1 MLGKTHFVLGMAS
14 ALVITQPQTI
24 PGVITSMIGGA
35 IGGWIVDIDIKNRDI
50 KRSEDAERE
59 NVYDTIIDVLFIIA
73 FITVDFFT
81 GEGMCQYVI
90 DNWGVKIWGA
100 LFGLLILSLIGL
112 NTKHRTFT
120 HSFLAMILFSG
131 SVYLFCRP
139 AAIPF
144 LIGYASHLISD
155 FFNKWGL
162 QLFFP
167 LKWKLC
173 LKLCR
178 SNEKAN
184 RVLFWISLT
193 VDIVLGAYLFSKGMA
208 QINQDSGFIT
218 IISEKELFGLNIL
231 QLYLIFINI
240 FTFLGFQRSHKA
252 FMQDVFDAYEEG
264 KAYKDEDYETPK
276 SRFETWL
283 LDILVFLG
291 GGIGMFLSLV
301 INRELPVA
309 YNGNWWAFCYAS
321 VLFWFTVYCYICN
334 PFGYKIGR
342 IAWFNIKHIPL
353 LIYLIGVNAVSGLVL
368 YSFRKKRFKETDI
381 KHTLILFLGA
391 LGGTAGSISMVFFI
405 NRKGKYYY
413 IAQGFFVMLI
423 SQIVFIMYMMSAGV
437 F

>member
-14 ALVITQPQTI
+14 ALVITQPQTV
-24 PGVITSMIGGA
+24 PGVITTLIGGA
-35 IGGWIVDIDIKNRDI
+35 IGGWIVDIDIKNRDME
-50 KRSEDAERE
+50 RSEDAERE
-59 NVYDTIIDVLFIIA
+59 NIYDAIIDALFILA
-73 FITVDFFT
+73 FITIDFFT
-81 GEGMCQYVI
+81 AKGMCQYVI

-120 HSFLAMILFSG
+120 HSFLAMALFSG

-155 FFNKWGL
+155 FFNKRGL

-178 SNEKAN
+178 SDKKTN

-193 VDIVLGAYLFSKGMA
+193 IDMALGAYLFSKGMA
-208 QINQDSGFIT
+208 EIGQGPGVVAF
-218 IISEKELFGLNIL
+218 ISEKKLFGLNIL

-252 FMQDVFDAYEEG
+252 FMQDVSNAYEKG
-264 KAYKDEDYETPK
+264 KEYRDEDYETPE
-276 SRFETWL
+276 SRFVTWL
-283 LDILVFLG
+283 LNILVFLG
-291 GGIGMFLSLV
+291 GGMGMFLSLV
-301 INRELPVA
+301 INRELPAA

-321 VLFWFTVYCYICN
+321 ILFWFTVYCYICN
-334 PFGYKIGR
+334 PFRYKIGR
-342 IAWFNIKHIPL
+342 IAWFSIKHIPF
-353 LIYLIGVNAVSGLVL
+353 LIYLIGINAVSALVL
-368 YSFRKKRFKETDI
+368 YSLRKKRFKETDI

-391 LGGTAGSISMVFFI
+391 LGGTVGSIPIVFFI
-405 NRKGKYYY
+405 NREGKYYY
-413 IAQGFFVMLI
+413 VVLGFFVMLI